1 MQREIDAL
9 IKVYLDEVRRE
20 AQTIVKI
27 LALIEQRRY
36 SQQQFMDRLVG
47 AITRR
52 EQSVDQHPEMAPPD
66 VNQHVDKLTTELHH
80 ALSSI
85 RRSQSNGEALPH

>member
-9 IKVYLDEVRRE
+9 IKAYMDEVRSE
-20 AQTIVKI
+20 AQTIVEI
-27 LALIEQRRY
+27 LGLIEQRRT
-36 SQQQFMDRLVG
+36 SQQQFMDRLVS

-52 EQSVDQHPEMAPPD
+52 SQNADAQSPSAQTNVHQD
-66 VNQHVDKLTTELHH
+66 VDKLTTELHH

-85 RRSQSNGEALPH
+85 RRSQANGEALPH